1 MERERGG
8 LGVTGIQN
16 LFAQAA
22 SIFSNLFEH
31 PDWRNL
37 LDILIVATLIYY
49 ILKLFIH
56 TRASSLVKGIFVMLA
71 VTWLSEALQ
80 LNALNWLLLQ
90 VLNTGMLLLIVLF
103 QPELRKGLEQI
114 GRTGYWAK
122 LVGSGG
128 KERRGQERIVAE
140 LVSALTDL
148 SRKRIGALIVVER
161 RTGLGDIMESG
172 THLDAE
178 ISAALVENIFE
189 PNTPLHDGAVIIKEG
204 RIVAAACILQLTEN
218 NALSRELGTRHR
230 AAIGVSENTD
240 AVVLIVSEETG
251 IISTARD
258 GRLTRY
264 LDKKSLTA
272 ILTELFVPQEVTLK
286 QSVGRLLDRLKEERH
301 EEE

>member
-1 MERERGG
+1 M
-8 LGVTGIQN
+8 TGIQN
-16 LFAQAA
+16 VFLQATA
-22 SIFSNLFEH
+22 IFSNLFNY

-37 LDILIVATLIYY
+37 LDILIVATLIYQ
-49 ILKLFIH
+49 ILRLFVH
-56 TRASSLVKGIFVMLA
+56 TRASSLVKGIFMMLA
-71 VTWLSEALQ
+71 VTWLSEVLQ
-80 LNALNWLLLQ
+80 LNALNWLMLQ

-103 QPELRKGLEQI
+103 QPELRKGLEQV
-114 GRTGYWAK
+114 GRTGYWAR
-122 LVGSGG
+122 LVGAGG
-128 KERRGQERIVAE
+128 KERRERERIVTE
-140 LVSALTDL
+140 LTNALTDL

-161 RTGLGDIMESG
+161 RTGLSDVMESG

-189 PNTPLHDGAVIIKEG
+189 PNTPLRDGAVIIKDE

-218 NALSRELGTRHR
+218 TALSRELGTRHR

-272 ILTELFVPQEVTLK
+272 LLTELFVPNEVTLR
-286 QSVGRLLDRLKEERH
+286 QSVGRMLRPEEDRH

>member
-1 MERERGG
+1 M
-8 LGVTGIQN
+8 TGIQN
-16 LFAQAA
+16 LFSQAT
-22 SIFSNLFEH
+22 SIFANLFNH

-37 LDILIVATLIYY
+37 LDIVIVA
-49 ILKLFIH
+49 ILVYQLLRLFIH
-56 TRASSLVKGIFVMLA
+56 TRASSLVKGIFMMLA

-114 GRTGYWAK
+114 GRTGYWAR

-128 KERRGQERIVAE
+128 KERRGQERIVTE
-140 LVSALTDL
+140 LVNALTDL

-161 RTGLGDIMESG
+161 RTGLSDIMESG

-189 PNTPLHDGAVIIKEG
+189 PNTPLHDGAVIIKDG

-272 ILTELFVPQEVTLK
+272 LLTELFVPQEVTLK
-286 QSVGRLLDRLKEERH
+286 QSVGRILDKLKEDRH
-301 EEE
+301 EKE

>member
-1 MERERGG
+1 M
-8 LGVTGIQN
+8 TGIQN
-16 LFAQAA
+16 VFLQATA
-22 SIFSNLFEH
+22 IFSNLFNY

-37 LDILIVATLIYY
+37 LDILIVATLIYQ
-49 ILKLFIH
+49 ILRLFVH
-56 TRASSLVKGIFVMLA
+56 TRASSLVKGIFMMLA
-71 VTWLSEALQ
+71 VTWLSEVLQ
-80 LNALNWLLLQ
+80 LNALNWLMLQ

-103 QPELRKGLEQI
+103 QPELRKGLEQV
-114 GRTGYWAK
+114 GRTGYWAR
-122 LVGSGG
+122 LVGAGG
-128 KERRGQERIVAE
+128 KERRERERIVTE
-140 LVSALTDL
+140 LTNALTDL

-161 RTGLGDIMESG
+161 RTGLSDVMESG

-189 PNTPLHDGAVIIKEG
+189 PNTPLHDGAVIIKDE

-218 NALSRELGTRHR
+218 TALSRELGTRHR

-272 ILTELFVPQEVTLK
+272 LLTELFVPNEVTLR
-286 QSVGRLLDRLKEERH
+286 QSVGRMLRPEEDRH

>member
-1 MERERGG
+1 M
-8 LGVTGIQN
+8 TGIQN
-16 LFAQAA
+16 VFLQATA
-22 SIFSNLFEH
+22 IFSNLFNY

-37 LDILIVATLIYY
+37 LDILIVATLIYQ
-49 ILKLFIH
+49 ILRLFVH
-56 TRASSLVKGIFVMLA
+56 TRASSLVKGIFMMLA
-71 VTWLSEALQ
+71 VTWLSEVLQ
-80 LNALNWLLLQ
+80 LNALNWLILQ

-103 QPELRKGLEQI
+103 QPELRKGLEQV
-114 GRTGYWAK
+114 GRTGYWAR
-122 LVGSGG
+122 LVGAGG
-128 KERRGQERIVAE
+128 KERRERERIVTE
-140 LVSALTDL
+140 LTNALTDL

-161 RTGLGDIMESG
+161 RTGLSDVMESG

-189 PNTPLHDGAVIIKEG
+189 PNTPLHDGAVIIKDE

-218 NALSRELGTRHR
+218 TALSRELGTRHR

-272 ILTELFVPQEVTLK
+272 LLTELFVPNEVTLR
-286 QSVGRLLDRLKEERH
+286 QSVGRMLRPEEDRH

>member
-1 MERERGG
+1 M
-8 LGVTGIQN
+8 TGIQN

-22 SIFSNLFEH
+22 SIFANLFEH

-128 KERRGQERIVAE
+128 KERRGQEKVVAE

-161 RTGLGDIMESG
+161 RTGLGDIVESG

-189 PNTPLHDGAVIIKEG
+189 PNTPLHDGAVIIKDG

-264 LDKKSLTA
+264 LNKKSLTA

-286 QSVGRLLDRLKEERH
+286 QSVGRLLDRLKEDRH
-301 EEE
+301 EEQ

>member
-1 MERERGG
+1 M
-8 LGVTGIQN
+8 TGIQN
-16 LFAQAA
+16 VFLQATA
-22 SIFSNLFEH
+22 IFSNLFNY

-37 LDILIVATLIYY
+37 LDILIVATLIYQ
-49 ILKLFIH
+49 ILRLFVH
-56 TRASSLVKGIFVMLA
+56 TRASSLVKGIFMMLA
-71 VTWLSEALQ
+71 VTWLSEVLQ
-80 LNALNWLLLQ
+80 LNALNWLMLQ

-103 QPELRKGLEQI
+103 QPELRKGLEQV
-114 GRTGYWAK
+114 GRTGYWAR
-122 LVGSGG
+122 LAGAGG
-128 KERRGQERIVAE
+128 KERRERERIVTE
-140 LVSALTDL
+140 LTNALTDL

-161 RTGLGDIMESG
+161 RTGLSDVMESG

-189 PNTPLHDGAVIIKEG
+189 PNTPLHDGAVIIKDE

-218 NALSRELGTRHR
+218 TALSRELGTRHR

-272 ILTELFVPQEVTLK
+272 LLTELFVPNEVTLR
-286 QSVGRLLDRLKEERH
+286 QSVGRMLRPEEDRH